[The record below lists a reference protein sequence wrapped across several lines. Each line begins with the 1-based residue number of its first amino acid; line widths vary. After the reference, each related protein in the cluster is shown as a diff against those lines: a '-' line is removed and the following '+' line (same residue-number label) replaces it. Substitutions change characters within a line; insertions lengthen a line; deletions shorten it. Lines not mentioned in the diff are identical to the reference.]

1 MKSTLKNKTA
11 WFLFLLPSL
20 AIFLFT
26 VLMPIIR
33 SAYLGFFSWD
43 GVTPKRFVGLHNYSN
58 LFTDVY
64 FQNAFFNNLLYLAI
78 NLIGQVGTALL
89 LALLL
94 TKIQKGSNFF
104 KTMYFAP
111 TILSGI
117 AVSQAFQKF
126 YSTQPLG
133 LFNAILDAIGLDS
146 YITPWLGT
154 SQTALVSVALIECYK
169 NMGLYLVILYSG
181 LVAIPTDVVESA
193 RMDGAGNFKLFWYIK
208 LPYIKNV
215 VAVAVIMAVNGLLK
229 AFDIPFITTNGGPGS
244 SSELLT
250 TYMYKTAFSST
261 RYGYGSAIAV
271 FIALESIILVG
282 ILQKAFSHSAME
294 GENE

>member
-1 MKSTLKNKTA
+1 MK
-11 WFLFLLPSL
+11 
-20 AIFLFT
+20 
-26 VLMPIIR
+26 VL
-33 SAYLGFFSWD
+33 SK
-43 GVTPKRFVGLHNYSN
+43 V
-58 LFTDVY
+58 
-64 FQNAFFNNLLYLAI
+64 
-78 NLIGQVGTALL
+78 
-89 LALLL
+89 
-94 TKIQKGSNFF
+94 QKGSNFF

-126 YSTQPLG
+126 YATQPLG
-133 LFNAILDAIGLDS
+133 LFNAILKAIGLGT

-154 SQTALVSVALIECYK
+154 SETSLISVALIECYK

-181 LVAIPTDVVESA
+181 LIAIPADVVESA
-193 RMDGAGNFKLFWYIK
+193 RMDGAGGFRLFWHIK

-250 TYMYKTAFSST
+250 TYMYKTAFSSA

-271 FIALESIILVG
+271 FIALESILFVG
-282 ILQKAFSHSAME
+282 ILQKAFSHSDPE
-294 GENE
+294 GEIE